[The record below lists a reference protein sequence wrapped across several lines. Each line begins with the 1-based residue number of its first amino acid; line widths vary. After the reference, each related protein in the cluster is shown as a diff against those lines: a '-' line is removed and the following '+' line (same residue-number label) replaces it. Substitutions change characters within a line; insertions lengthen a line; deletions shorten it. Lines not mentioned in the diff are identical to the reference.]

1 MTTSL
6 LSSAFSTIAPDAS
19 SVQTLNTGAPTGTTG
34 RMSGELYNRQSEA
47 LILSGILRNPDV
59 WFNIRDLGISNR
71 DFGGT
76 ENKVVMKAIEAVVAQ
91 KGEPEIP
98 LVIEVLRGG
107 GNSAYEEYLEKLLTI
122 PASTAQAIDAARLIK
137 GLTVSRG
144 LAEAGVKLIEIA
156 QEKRGDYDSAL
167 VEAEGALRGV
177 RIKVPSTEY
186 RTDPASILKEWH
198 NRGIVEGIEIR
209 FLPKLQEYTGGLLPG
224 HLWVIGGFS
233 STGKSAVGCNFVIDA
248 INQDK
253 WVGIVSTEMTAA
265 QYMIRLISL
274 ISGVGQ
280 LRVRDQVILN
290 VEEQSKIKYAE
301 DRLSSS
307 NIRLYDNVYR
317 LDAIRSTAMRQKQLH
332 GLDLLLVDFIQNVR
346 GSAGDFAY
354 ADTTEIT
361 LDLQQLAKDL
371 ECTVIA
377 FSQVSNAQ
385 AQMDSQ
391 GEREVYAFKG
401 SGALKDAADVA
412 VMLRRDR
419 VNRSPVLELDV
430 VKHRHGEM
438 GKIMCQMTLETGA
451 VNQA

>member
-1 MTTSL
+1 MGQH
-6 LSSAFSTIAPDAS
+6 SSGAQVVQQRERES
-19 SVQTLNTGAPTGTTG
+19 SNRV
-34 RMSGELYNRQSEA
+34 SGELYNRQAEA
-47 LILSGILRNPDV
+47 LVLSGILRNSDV
-59 WFNIRDLGISNR
+59 WFNIKDLGVSHL
-71 DFGGT
+71 DFGGV
-76 ENKVVMKAIEAVVAQ
+76 ENKAVMKAIEVVAGQ
-91 KGEPEIP
+91 KGEPEMT

-107 GNSAYEEYLEKLLTI
+107 GNSNYEEYLEKLITI

-144 LAEAGVKLIEIA
+144 LASAGVKLIEIA

-167 VEAEGALRGV
+167 IEAENALRGV
-177 RIKVPSTEY
+177 RIKVPSAEY
-186 RTDPASILKEWH
+186 RTDPASILKEWRS
-198 NRGIVEGIEIR
+198 RGRIEGTEIK
-209 FLPKLQEYTGGLLPG
+209 FLPKLQEYTGGLLVG

-233 STGKSAVGCNFVIDA
+233 STGKSAVGCNFVVDA
-248 INQDK
+248 IDQGK
-253 WVGIVSTEMTAA
+253 WVGIVSTEMTAS

-274 ISGVGQ
+274 LSGVGQ
-280 LRVRDQVILN
+280 LRVRDPVFLDSN
-290 VEEQSKIKYAE
+290 EAAKIEAAE
-301 DRLSSS
+301 MKLSAA
-307 NIRLYDNVYR
+307 NLRLYDNVYR

-332 GLDLLLVDFIQNVR
+332 GLDVLLVDFIQNVR

-371 ECTVIA
+371 DCTVIA

-438 GKIMCQMTLETGA
+438 GKIMCTMHLETGR
-451 VNQA
+451 VEQA